1 MRLHRKTLVKGISE
15 LVIILLILA
24 IAIPAVILLQS
35 WLNSQVSTLPVIDK
49 VRAYYTTTTT
59 STGYIIVTLKIAN
72 DDKYPINV
80 TKIKIFYRSSSTTTY
95 PSLYTIPPTDK
106 SNTFVLI
113 DPKALPVRIDP
124 GQTVNMIISSGSNTQ
139 LTIDKIV
146 ISIMSSSKPGVE
158 SDIEALGA

>member
-95 PSLYTIPPTDK
+95 PSLYTIPADK

-113 DPKALPVRIDP
+113 DPNALPVRIDP